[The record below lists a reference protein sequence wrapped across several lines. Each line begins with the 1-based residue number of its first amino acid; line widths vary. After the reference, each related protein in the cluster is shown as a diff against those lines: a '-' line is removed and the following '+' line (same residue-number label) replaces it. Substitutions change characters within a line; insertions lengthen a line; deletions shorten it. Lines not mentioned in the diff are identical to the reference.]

1 LGGCSVEERRTE
13 RGSKM
18 TKTAIVH
25 SQQRWE
31 YLVVTRRTETSLE
44 KQLNELGQAGWDL
57 VSVDHGKDLKG
68 IVAWIAFVK
77 RPATEQPV
85 ASSSQEQVREAVAQ
99 PSKEPEKAESPA
111 GQEGFDLSGD
121 EFGIKEE

>member
-1 LGGCSVEERRTE
+1 MGGCSVEERRTE

-18 TKTAIVH
+18 TKTAVVC

-44 KQLNELGQAGWDL
+44 KELNELGQSGWEL

-77 RPATEQPV
+77 RPATQQAV
-85 ASSSQEQVREAVAQ
+85 APSSQEQVREAVAE
-99 PSKEPEKAESPA
+99 PSKEPGEAESPA
-111 GQEGFDLSGD
+111 GHEGFDLSGD
-121 EFGIKEE
+121 EFAIKEE